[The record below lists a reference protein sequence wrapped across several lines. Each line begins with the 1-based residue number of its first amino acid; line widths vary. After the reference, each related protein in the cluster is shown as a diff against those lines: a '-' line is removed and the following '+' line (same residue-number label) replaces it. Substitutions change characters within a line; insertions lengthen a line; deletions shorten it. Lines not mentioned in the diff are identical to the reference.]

1 MGNKGFS
8 CFFNKEL
15 SDVMYDNY
23 KEKTKK
29 TEMKYQIYAKIRTK
43 TDVFLKKC
51 VLKKIQFS
59 VFMKKVVKFL
69 ANRERLRYNMT
80 N

>member
-8 CFFNKEL
+8 CFFNKDL
-15 SDVMYDNY
+15 SAVMYDNDD
-23 KEKTKK
+23 EKLEKI
-29 TEMKYQIYAKIRTK
+29 EAEYRIYAKMRAK

-69 ANRERLRYNMT
+69 ANGE
-80 N
+80 